1 MQQLQTTNLFLL
13 GGFPPNPPKNV
24 TQLMALV
31 RNDRKTRLDWGSEGM
46 HQMGIWDGVTSMRV

>member
-1 MQQLQTTNLFLL
+1 
-13 GGFPPNPPKNV
+13 
-24 TQLMALV
+24 MALV